1 MGMTFLQKIQE
12 LTKVNAESSHQE
24 LRTQLIQ
31 DLKNRVESA
40 ARSGKSNIRYCNFYD
55 QYPELEEKK
64 KDYMEVLKY
73 FQQEGFKAT
82 LQLNAKVFIYYLEW

>member
-55 QYPELEEKK
+55 QYPEPEEKK
-64 KDYMEVLKY
+64 KDYMEVLRY